1 MASNTPHLLTPRRA
15 TWLVLP
21 LPGRYTEDD
30 DHLLVRLTAPS
41 PALAEAV
48 ALAQDFAC
56 VIRRRQPALLEP
68 WLMRAAQSSVTPFQ
82 RFAEGPREDMTAV
95 QAAVTLSWSQ
105 GPIEGQIHRLKMK
118 RQMCG

>member
-1 MASNTPHLLTPRRA
+1 
-15 TWLVLP
+15 LVLAAK
-21 LPGRYTEDD
+21 GIR
-30 DHLLVRLTAPS
+30 LVRLTAPS

-82 RFAEGPREDMTAV
+82 RFAEGPGEDMTAV

-118 RQMCG
+118 HQMFGWARLDLLTRRFLRAV